1 MPRSFRGEESRGY
14 PEPGAIRE
22 YKPRSMLE
30 EYRGLATV
38 FAILALALAA
48 YFIKS
53 LRAARP
59 PAPAPSVYIQVVP
72 QTAPPAPQNEP
83 ANPP

>member
-1 MPRSFRGEESRGY
+1 
-14 PEPGAIRE
+14 
-22 YKPRSMLE
+22 MLE
-30 EYRGLATV
+30 EHRGLAIV

-53 LRAARP
+53 LRASRP
-59 PAPAPSVYIQVVP
+59 PPPAQSVYIQMVP
-72 QTAPPAPQNEP
+72 QNAPPVPQNEA

>member
-1 MPRSFRGEESRGY
+1 
-14 PEPGAIRE
+14 
-22 YKPRSMLE
+22 MLE
-30 EYRGLATV
+30 EYKGLAIV

-59 PAPAPSVYIQVVP
+59 APPPPTQSIYIQVVP
-72 QTAPPAPQNEP
+72 QNAPPAPQNARP
-83 ANPP
+83 NPP

>member
-1 MPRSFRGEESRGY
+1 
-14 PEPGAIRE
+14 
-22 YKPRSMLE
+22 MLE
-30 EYRGLATV
+30 EHRGLAIV

-53 LRAARP
+53 LRASRP
-59 PAPAPSVYIQVVP
+59 PPPAQSVYIQMVP
-72 QTAPPAPQNEP
+72 QNAPPVPQNEP